1 MATYR
6 RYLETINHVD
16 RTDASRN
23 RERAMAYKYM
33 SSPVGRLTLV
43 ATDYGLAAILWEN
56 DRPGRVRLNIAA
68 EVNDHPMLVETE
80 RQMEEYFAGQRTQF
94 ALTLDLSGTAFQRQV
109 WNALLTIPFGE
120 KRSYGQIARQ
130 IGHPSAV
137 RAVGAA
143 NGRNPISIVVPC
155 HRVVGATGALT
166 GFAGGLDVK
175 AHLLAFESS
184 STPALSAC

>member
-1 MATYR
+1 
-6 RYLETINHVD
+6 
-16 RTDASRN
+16 
-23 RERAMAYKYM
+23 MAYKHM

-43 ATDYGLAAILWEN
+43 ATDHGLAAILWEH
-56 DRPGRVRLNIAA
+56 DRPGRVRLDVGA
-68 EVNDHPMLVETE
+68 EVNDHPVLVETE
-80 RQMEEYFAGQRTQF
+80 RQLEEYFAGRRTLF
-94 ALTLDLSGTAFQRQV
+94 ALKLDATGTAFQRQV

-120 KRSYGQIARQ
+120 TRSYGQIARQ
-130 IGHPSAV
+130 IGNPSAV

-143 NGRNPISIVVPC
+143 NGRNPLSIVIPC
-155 HRVVGATGALT
+155 HRIVGSTGALT